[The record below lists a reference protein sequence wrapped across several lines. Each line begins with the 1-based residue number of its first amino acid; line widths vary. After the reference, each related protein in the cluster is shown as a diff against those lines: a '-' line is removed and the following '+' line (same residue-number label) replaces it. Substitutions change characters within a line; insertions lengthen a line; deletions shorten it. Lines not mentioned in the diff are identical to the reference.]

1 MFKKTTLLSLATA
14 AAVVVTS
21 AGTFAVYDKT
31 TATAGT
37 TAVTLRKPVTVE
49 TSDFVMNSDQ
59 GTLDAYPSAS
69 GEVTFTIEDE
79 ADLAK
84 QMDLEI
90 TVKGDSGLSTS
101 DFNFEV
107 TQSGGGSVSGSGT
120 SFTDTDIDAS
130 NTYTIKATVNSDNVA
145 SKVEA
150 DTPIQFE
157 VTATLS

>member
-1 MFKKTTLLSLATA
+1 MFKKSTWLSLATA

-31 TATAGT
+31 TATAST

-49 TSDFVMNSDQ
+49 TSNFAMNSDET
-59 GTLDAYPSAS
+59 TLDAYPSAS
-69 GEVTFTIEDE
+69 GDVTFTVENE
-79 ADLAK
+79 GDLAK

-90 TVKGDSGLSTS
+90 SVKGDSGLSTS
-101 DFNFEV
+101 DFTFEV

-120 SFTDTDIDAS
+120 SFTDTAIEAT
-130 NTYTIKATVNSDNVA
+130 NTYTIKATANSENVA

>member
-1 MFKKTTLLSLATA
+1 MFKKTTWLSLATA

-31 TATAGT
+31 TATAST

-49 TSDFVMNSDQ
+49 TSNFTMNSDS

-69 GEVTFTIEDE
+69 GDVTFTVENE
-79 ADLAK
+79 GDLAT
-84 QMDLEI
+84 QLDLEI
-90 TVKGDSGLSTS
+90 AVKGDSGLSTS
-101 DFNFEV
+101 DFTFEV

-120 SFTDTDIDAS
+120 SFTDTAIEGS
-130 NTYTIKATVNSDNVA
+130 KTYTIKATVNSDNVA
-145 SKVEA
+145 DKVSA
-150 DTPIQFE
+150 DTPIQFD